1 MSSPADRDRL
11 AAQQRALAEWL
22 AGDRSRPLVLERGE
36 TFCVDAVI
44 TPALGGWL
52 GLARRYLLVSLGDL
66 APSCWL
72 KILCYRLAGA
82 RIGREACISPG
93 VILDPLFPQLI
104 EVESGA
110 CLGMGARLISHEYTA
125 TSFRIAPIRVC
136 AGSVVGAYSTVRSG
150 VTVGAGAT
158 IGFHSF
164 VNRDV
169 APGDTVGGVPARS
182 LARGQGS
189 EFLVP
194 GSEFLVQSPGLG
206 PQPGTRNQPLDNAR
220 GPELVEGEPGTDSR
234 EPG

>member
-1 MSSPADRDRL
+1 MLSPADRDKL
-11 AAQQRALAEWL
+11 AAERRALAGWL
-22 AGDRSRPLVLERGE
+22 AGDRARPLTLRRGE
-36 TFCVDAVI
+36 AYCIDLVV
-44 TPALGGWL
+44 TPALGGQL
-52 GLARRYLLVSLGDL
+52 GLVRRYLLVSLGDH
-66 APSCWL
+66 APGCWL

-125 TSFRIAPIRVC
+125 ASFRIAPIRVC
-136 AGSVVGAYSTVRSG
+136 SGSVVGAYSTVRSG

-158 IGFHSF
+158 IGFNSF

-189 EFLVP
+189 GFLVP
-194 GSEFLVQSPGLG
+194 GSSFLVKDREPDREPTATNQE
-206 PQPGTRNQPLDNAR
+206 PGTRNQ
-220 GPELVEGEPGTDSR
+220 EP
-234 EPG
+234 